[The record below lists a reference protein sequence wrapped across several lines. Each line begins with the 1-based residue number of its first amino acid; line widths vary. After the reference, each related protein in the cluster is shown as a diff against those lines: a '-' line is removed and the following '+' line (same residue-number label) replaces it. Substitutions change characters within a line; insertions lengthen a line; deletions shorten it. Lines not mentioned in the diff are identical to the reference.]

1 MKISKIF
8 IFFAILISEC
18 SSQEVIDIWNGK
30 APYDNGDTAELT
42 IFLPNSD
49 IATGRAI
56 ILCPGGG
63 YSFVSMENEGTNWSR
78 FFTEQGIAAFVLK
91 YRLPKGNP
99 FIPISDAEEAIKLVR
114 KNANE
119 WNIKE
124 DQVGIMGFSAGGH
137 LASRIATN
145 SVDDAKP
152 NFQVLFYPVIYMEHP
167 SKTSVQSPKNLL
179 GPDPNDELLEEY
191 SNDLKVTKD
200 TPRVIIFLSNDDG
213 TVPPKHG
220 LTYYSKCNLNGVP
233 SSLHIYPSGGH
244 GWGYNP
250 PSNFRNQ
257 LFSEFKKWLDSF

>member
-8 IFFAILISEC
+8 VFIAIIISEC
-18 SSQEVIDIWNGK
+18 SAQKVIDIWNGK

-42 IFLPNSD
+42 IFLPHSD
-49 IATGRAI
+49 IPTGRAI
-56 ILCPGGG
+56 ILCTSEV
-63 YSFVSMENEGTNWSR
+63 YSFVSMENEGTSWSK
-78 FFTEQGIAAFVLK
+78 FFIEQGIAAFVLK

-99 FIPISDAEEAIKLVR
+99 LIPISDAEEAIKLVR
-114 KNANE
+114 KNAIE

-179 GPDPNDELLEEY
+179 GPDPDDELLKEY

-220 LTYYSKCNLNGVP
+220 VTYYSKCNLNGVP

-250 PSNFRNQ
+250 PTNFINQ